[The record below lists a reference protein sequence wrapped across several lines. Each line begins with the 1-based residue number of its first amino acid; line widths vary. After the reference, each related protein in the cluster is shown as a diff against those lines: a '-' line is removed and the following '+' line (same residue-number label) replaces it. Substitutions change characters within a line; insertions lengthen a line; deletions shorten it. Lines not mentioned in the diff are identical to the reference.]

1 MLILNPTDAPQISAQ
16 AQNKG
21 IVISTQKEKD
31 MKKKPQLIQKVKKL
45 ATPMTSDFDV
55 NGSYTGNPT
64 NGEVITGTP
73 VQDADDL

>member
-1 MLILNPTDAPQISAQ
+1 MPLKSTQN

-31 MKKKPQLIQKVKKL
+31 MKKKPQLTQKVKKL